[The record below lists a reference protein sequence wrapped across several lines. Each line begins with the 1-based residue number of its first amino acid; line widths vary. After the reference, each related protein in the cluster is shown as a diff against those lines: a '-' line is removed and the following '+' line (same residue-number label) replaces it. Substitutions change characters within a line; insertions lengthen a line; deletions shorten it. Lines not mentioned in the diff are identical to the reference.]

1 MLQEACNINSKEIS
15 SIVIPVKNEKDKIKN
30 IVEGLYKQSYRPIEV
45 IFVDGDSTDGTIE
58 EILDAIRRYSAN
70 DFKIKLIR
78 ESDFG
83 GISSPA
89 NARNIGALNASG
101 KYVIFFD
108 ADFDLRSD
116 EQIVEKI
123 MQAFKKGIEHVMIRH
138 IPARHTW
145 IEINRGRDDIVY
157 YRNSKPI
164 HELCGFM
171 KDIVLKVK
179 FNTILGLGED
189 EDFLYRVRSLINPR
203 YEIIDSNVTRCWPHT
218 LKEYTKQQLWYGK
231 TALSLYKY
239 KGKNLLECIMA
250 LVKMNALLIATLT
263 STILFILLLYFRNP
277 AYFAYLLLTLTYV
290 MIRLSLWLKRD
301 YSIFK
306 SRRVFVDRFLWYLFR
321 ETYGRVIFDIGVL
334 YGVVRRIFNRSK
346 YSLGK

>member
-1 MLQEACNINSKEIS
+1 MINKDLV
-15 SIVIPVKNEKDKIKN
+15 SIVIPVKNERDRIIN
-30 IVEGLYKQSYRPIEV
+30 IVKGLYKQSHRPIEV
-45 IFVDGDSTDGTIE
+45 IFVDGGSTDGTIE
-58 EILDAIRRYSAN
+58 EILDATKRYSAN
-70 DFKIKLIR
+70 DFKIRLLK

-83 GISSPA
+83 DVRSPA

-123 MQAFKKGIEHVMIRH
+123 MQAFKKGVEHVMIRY
-138 IPARHTW
+138 IPAQHTW

-164 HELCGFM
+164 HELCGFV

-179 FNTILGLGED
+179 FNPNLGLGED
-189 EDFLYRVRSLINPR
+189 EDFLYRVRSLINPK
-203 YEIIDSNVTRCWPHT
+203 YEIIDSNVIRCWPHT
-218 LKEYTKQQLWYGK
+218 LKEYTKQQLWYGR
-231 TALSLYKY
+231 TALSLYRY
-239 KGKNLLECIMA
+239 KGKNLLEHIMG
-250 LVKMNALLIATLT
+250 LVKMNALLLATLT
-263 STILFILLLYFRNP
+263 GIILFTLLLYSRNL
-277 AYFAYLLLTLTYV
+277 AYFAFLLLTLTYV

-301 YSIFK
+301 YSILK
-306 SRRVFVDRFLWYLFR
+306 SRRVLVDRFLWYLFR
-321 ETYGRVIFDIGVL
+321 ETYGRMIFDIGVL
-334 YGVVRRIFNRSK
+334 YGVMRRIISRGE

>member
-1 MLQEACNINSKEIS
+1 MNSKDLI
-15 SIVIPVKNEKDKIKN
+15 SIVIPVKNERDRIKN

-45 IFVDGDSTDGTIE
+45 IFVDGGSTDGTIE
-58 EILDAIRRYSAN
+58 EILDATKRYSAN
-70 DFKIKLIR
+70 DFKIRLLR
-78 ESDFG
+78 ESEFG
-83 GISSPA
+83 NVRSPA

-108 ADFDLRSD
+108 ADFDLRFD

-123 MQAFKKGIEHVMIRH
+123 MQTFKKGVEHVMIRH

-157 YRNSKPI
+157 YRNFKPI
-164 HELCGFM
+164 HELCAFV

-179 FNTILGLGED
+179 FNPYLGLGED
-189 EDFLYRVRSLINPR
+189 EDFLYRVRSLINPK
-203 YEIIDSNVTRCWPHT
+203 YEVIDSNVTRCWPHT

-231 TALSLYKY
+231 TALSLYRY
-239 KGKNLLECIMA
+239 RGKNLLECIMG
-250 LVKMNALLIATLT
+250 LVKMNALLITTLT
-263 STILFILLLYFRNP
+263 SIILFTLLLYSRNP
-277 AYFAYLLLTLTYV
+277 AYFAFLLLTLTYV

-306 SRRVFVDRFLWYLFR
+306 SRGVLVDRFLWYLFR
-321 ETYGRVIFDIGVL
+321 ETYGKVIFDIGVL
-334 YGVVRRIFNRSK
+334 YGVVRRIISK
-346 YSLGK
+346 SK